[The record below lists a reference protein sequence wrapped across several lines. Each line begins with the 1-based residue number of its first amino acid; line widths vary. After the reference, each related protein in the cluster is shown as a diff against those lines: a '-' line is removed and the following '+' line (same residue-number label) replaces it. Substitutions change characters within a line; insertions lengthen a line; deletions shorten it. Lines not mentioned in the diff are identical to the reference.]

1 MALNDNAVV
10 LPAVGYIYVAAVDT
24 ASPTPAEIEAFDP
37 DTGLVGWTQ
46 LGHTSRDDLPVFGF
60 DGGDAETLG
69 SWQNAS
75 LRRVTTEAAQD
86 FVTFN
91 ALQLD
96 ETILSYY
103 YGVTNPGST
112 VGKFDVSEASVSGIE
127 TALVIVIVDGDATVG
142 FHASKVSMGR
152 EDSIELA
159 IDEFVAVPLRASIL
173 KSGSNP
179 LFSWLSFDT
188 GVNLT

>member
-10 LPAVGYIYVAAVDT
+10 LPAVGYIYVAPVDT
-24 ASPTPAEIEAFDP
+24 ASPTPAQIESFNPA
-37 DTGLVGWTQ
+37 TGISPWVQ
-46 LGHTSRDDLPVFGF
+46 IGHTSRDDLPVFGF
-60 DGGDAETLG
+60 DGGDSETKG

-75 LRRVTTEAAQD
+75 LRRVITEVAQD

-96 ETILSYY
+96 ETVLSYY
-103 YGVTNPGST
+103 YGVSDPGST
-112 VGKFDVSEASVSGIE
+112 VGKFDVANAATSGIS
-127 TALVIVIVDGDATVG
+127 TALLIVVVDGSATIG
-142 FHASKVSMGR
+142 FHASKVSILR
-152 EDSIELA
+152 DDSIELA

-179 LFSWLSFDT
+179 LFSWLSYDT

>member
-1 MALNDNAVV
+1 MALNDNSVV

-24 ASPTPAEIEAFDP
+24 VSPTPAAIEAFDP
-37 DTGLVGWTQ
+37 VTGFVGWTQ

-86 FVTFN
+86 YVTFN

-96 ETILSYY
+96 EQILSYY
-103 YGVTNPGST
+103 YGVSNPGSV
-112 VGKFDVSEASVSGIE
+112 VGKFDVPDGAGSGIE
-127 TALVIVIVDGDATVG
+127 TALLIVIVDGDATIG
-142 FHASKVSMGR
+142 FHASKVSIGR

-159 IDEFVAVPLRASIL
+159 IDEFVAVPLRASLL
-173 KSGSNP
+173 KSGVLP
-179 LFSWLSFDT
+179 MFSWLSYDT

>member
-10 LPAVGYIYVAAVDT
+10 TPAVGYIFVAPVDT
-24 ASPTPAEIEAFDP
+24 ASPTPAEVEAFDP
-37 DTGLVGWTQ
+37 DTGFSGWTQ

-60 DGGDAETLG
+60 DGGDQETRG

-75 LRRVTTEAAQD
+75 LKRVTTEAAQD
-86 FVTFN
+86 YVTFN
-91 ALQLD
+91 AIQLD
-96 ETILSYY
+96 ETVLSYY
-103 YGVTNPGST
+103 YAVSDPGST
-112 VGKFDVSEASVSGIE
+112 VGKFDVSDSATGGIE
-127 TALVIVIVDGDATVG
+127 IALLIVIVDGDATIG

-179 LFSWLSFDT
+179 LFSWLSYDT